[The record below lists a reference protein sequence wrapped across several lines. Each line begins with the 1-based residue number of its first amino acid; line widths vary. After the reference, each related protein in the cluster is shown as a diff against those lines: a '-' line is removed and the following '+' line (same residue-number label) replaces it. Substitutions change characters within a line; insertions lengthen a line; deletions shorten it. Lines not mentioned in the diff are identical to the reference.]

1 MLRLFAAIAPPPDL
15 RERLEFLQRGLPG
28 RRVAP
33 ENLHLTLA
41 FFGEIAEPVAVDLHA
56 ALSAI
61 DAPRFWVTLDG
72 AGAFGGAKPKLIYA
86 AVRPEPALDHLRAKV
101 LQAARG
107 AGLDIPAERY
117 TPHVTLSR
125 IAPGTVS
132 SAEAAKAL
140 AARAAF
146 LVGPVAVEA
155 FHIYRSHLGRAGPS
169 YAELATYAL
178 R

>member
-15 RERLEFLQRGLPG
+15 RARLEGLQRGLPG

-41 FFGEIAEPVAVDLHA
+41 FFGEIAEPVAADLHA
-56 ALSAI
+56 ALGAI
-61 DAPRFWVTLDG
+61 DAPRFALTFDG
-72 AGAFGGAKPKLIYA
+72 AGAFGGARPRLIYA
-86 AVRPEPALDHLRAKV
+86 AIRAEPALDHLRAKV
-101 LQAARG
+101 VQAARG

-117 TPHVTLSR
+117 APHVTLSR
-125 IAPGTVS
+125 LAPGTVPA
-132 SAEAAKAL
+132 AEVAKAL

-146 LVGPVAVEA
+146 LAGPVPVAA
-155 FHIYRSHLGRAGPS
+155 FRLCRSDLGRAGPS
-169 YAELATYAL
+169 YCDLAVYPL